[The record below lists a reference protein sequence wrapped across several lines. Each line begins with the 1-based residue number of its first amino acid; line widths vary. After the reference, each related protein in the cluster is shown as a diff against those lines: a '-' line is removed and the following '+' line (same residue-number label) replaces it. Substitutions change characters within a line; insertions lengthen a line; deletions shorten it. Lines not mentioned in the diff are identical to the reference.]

1 MEEKIVLREYLYS
14 LRFYILFV
22 SLVFIG
28 SIVLGYIGFMNE
40 LFTVSFEKI
49 QQLSGNLKDFTQPYP
64 SWITF
69 LTFFIVIFLNNSF
82 TCFLGAILVPLL
94 GIVILLLLMY
104 IVSIVESFKSVVFKY
119 PAIILTAIFGL
130 LLAIFGL
137 LMCGFPLF
145 SAWLNG
151 GLLGWLAQKE
161 GLIVFLTIVP
171 HGMFE
176 LPAYLLSMGIGL
188 RLAREVLK
196 RKEERE
202 LKMTL
207 GEGLRVYF
215 TLIVP
220 LLIIAALIESALI
233 VATTNF

>member
-1 MEEKIVLREYLYS
+1 MLREYLYS
-14 LRFYILFV
+14 LRFYILLV
-22 SLVFIG
+22 SVIFIG
-28 SIVLGYIGFMNE
+28 SIVLGYMGFMSE
-40 LFTVSFEKI
+40 LFTESFEKI
-49 QQLSGNLKDFTQPYP
+49 QQLSEGLKDFTQPYP

-94 GIVILLLLMY
+94 GIVILLLLLY
-104 IVSIVESFKSVVFKY
+104 IVSIVKSLKSMVSKY
-119 PAIILTAIFGL
+119 SGLILTSIFGL
-130 LLAIFGL
+130 LLTILGL
-137 LMCGFPLF
+137 LMCGFPIF
-145 SAWLNG
+145 STWLNG
-151 GLLGWLAQKE
+151 GLLGWLAQEE
-161 GLIVFLTIVP
+161 GLIIFLTIVP

-176 LPAYLLSMGIGL
+176 VPAYLFSMGIGL

-196 RKEERE
+196 RKEERQ

-233 VATTNF
+233 VVTTNF